1 MAAYQKSNMRCT
13 LVGASAMRFAESIC
27 FDKFLRCAHNLM
39 RISLRHIRRVIV
51 LLSRCA
57 FYNLLLNSVS

>member
-51 LLSRCA
+51 LLSRCV
-57 FYNLLLNSVS
+57 L